1 LDCIHKDIRS
11 HRELATCCEHALSL
25 ASPLPLLKAAEAICT
40 KEGLHLE
47 SFLLCMNS
55 NITFLEHHRSRL
67 GCEPPPVGAS
77 VGAAEDDVHVAPGA
91 SGDLCGADPPARP
104 AKKARKSKGL
114 SSKALSS
121 EEMHGLLFNL
131 VANADRKKATLD
143 TIRKDVQRELGRE
156 ISAKEQKQ
164 MSAQVRGLLVEA
176 AAAEEMLISD
186 EMHAQATQG
195 QADKSYAKVP
205 LQRLARIHT
214 ITPNKVP
221 HCLYVY
227 VFFV

>member
-1 LDCIHKDIRS
+1 
-11 HRELATCCEHALSL
+11 
-25 ASPLPLLKAAEAICT
+25 
-40 KEGLHLE
+40 
-47 SFLLCMNS
+47 M
-55 NITFLEHHRSRL
+55 
-67 GCEPPPVGAS
+67 
-77 VGAAEDDVHVAPGA
+77 
-91 SGDLCGADPPARP
+91 
-104 AKKARKSKGL
+104 
-114 SSKALSS
+114 
-121 EEMHGLLFNL
+121 
-131 VANADRKKATLD
+131 D
-143 TIRKDVQRELGRE
+143 TILKDVQRERELGRE

-227 VFFV
+227 VFLFS